1 MSETAGTIIKLMSA
15 LTSPKAAV
23 KYITIGVFIV
33 LSWKYLNEN
42 LTELGAPP
50 EHLSL
55 IVLLIGLGVGSLF
68 GQLIC
73 YLTSKSWGKVTSYF
87 NEKSETKKKLI
98 EDNKTKELEKEK
110 NAEFLLK
117 FKKAFEHYDY
127 WTRSTLRELTEG
139 EQCLEWGYAHIDN
152 LKDNSYIL
160 KVTNVDSEK
169 DIYEIHPVI
178 KQFVKEH
185 WEAEINSTLKD
196 FFRNTS
202 QYKAQLLELM
212 THDTDVASKDI
223 ETKTIELLNEF
234 PRCFSK
240 EAEDETGFYIC
251 FKDSYLTHFE
261 KETGKTF
268 IDEVYITHE
277 QILRSALKD

>member
-33 LSWKYLNEN
+33 LSWKYLNKN
-42 LTELGAPP
+42 LTDLGAPP

-73 YLTSKSWGKVTSYF
+73 YLTSKIWEKVTSCF
-87 NEKSETKKKLI
+87 NEKSEIKKKLI
-98 EDNKTKELEKEK
+98 KDSKAKALEEEK

-127 WTRSTLRELTEG
+127 WTRGTLRELTEG
-139 EQCLEWGYAHIDN
+139 EQCLEWGYDHIDN
-152 LKDNSYIL
+152 LKDNRYIL

-178 KQFVKEH
+178 KLFVKEH
-185 WEAEINSTLKD
+185 WEDEIKSTLKD
-196 FFRNTS
+196 FFQNAS
-202 QYKAQLLELM
+202 AYKTQLLELM
-212 THDTDVASKDI
+212 THDIDVASKDVEI
-223 ETKTIELLNEF
+223 KTVELLNEYA
-234 PRCFSK
+234 RCFTK
-240 EAEDETGFYIC
+240 EAEDETG
-251 FKDSYLTHFE
+251 
-261 KETGKTF
+261 KTF
-268 IDEVYITHE
+268 VDEVYITHE
-277 QILRSALKD
+277 QILRSAA

>member
-23 KYITIGVFIV
+23 KYITVGIFIV
-33 LSWKYLNEN
+33 LSWKYLHEN
-42 LTELGAPP
+42 LTGLGAPP

-68 GQLIC
+68 GQLVC
-73 YLTSKSWGKVTSYF
+73 YLTSKSWGKITSYF
-87 NEKSETKKKLI
+87 SEKSENKKKLI
-98 EDNKTKELEKEK
+98 EDNKSKELETEK
-110 NAEFLLK
+110 NTEFLLK
-117 FKKAFEHYDY
+117 FKKAFEHYDH
-127 WTRSTLRELTEG
+127 WTRDTLRKLTEG

-160 KVTNVDSEK
+160 KVTNVDGEK

-185 WEAEINSTLKD
+185 WNTEVTSTLKD
-196 FFRNTS
+196 FFQSTS
-202 QYKAQLLELM
+202 AYKNQLLELM
-212 THDTDVASKDI
+212 TYETDTASIDVEI
-223 ETKTIELLNEF
+223 KTIELLNEY
-234 PRCFSK
+234 PRCFGK
-240 EAEDETGFYIC
+240 EAEDELGFYIC
-251 FKDSYLTHFE
+251 FKDSYLSHFE

-277 QILRSALKD
+277 QVLRTAA